1 MATRS
6 SIKSNY
12 RWADTSSMAPRCL
25 VCSLLALVCSVG
37 SVGCGYSF
45 GLSDSGLDAYARDV
59 DETCIESFQQGIEGE
74 EEAEAIG
81 QERGWSGSKIE
92 AEIRYA
98 WADALVGQH
107 RMLRELGPAPEKAGL
122 MARWARTSLQRAQLY
137 RRIGDAWL
145 ESNSHREIGFEIDL
159 GIAKRMAD
167 HLAEPLPFQVCGKPT
182 SGDDPERIPTGQ
194 LLGYAPLIY
203 TAEFP
208 LTSLPAL
215 RRVKGV
221 YWHHHIAGRVVRRV
235 PGSET
240 VLIEIRLK
248 PKFSQ
253 SVNGSDLRL
262 FRGRGDPS
270 VTWIG
275 IVPGE

>member
-1 MATRS
+1 MLSR
-6 SIKSNY
+6 
-12 RWADTSSMAPRCL
+12 REVFCL
-25 VCSLLALVCSVG
+25 VALVCLISFAGCGLSVG
-37 SVGCGYSF
+37 PF
-45 GLSDSGLDAYARDV
+45 GSELDRYARDV
-59 DETCIESFQQGIEGE
+59 DEICVESFHRGIEGE

-81 QERGWSGSKIE
+81 EERGWSGSRIE

-98 WADALVGQH
+98 WADALVGQY

-122 MARWARTSLQRAQLY
+122 MDRWARTSLQRADLY

-145 ESNSHREIGFEIDL
+145 ESNSHSEMGSEIEL
-159 GIAKRMAD
+159 NLAKVMAD
-167 HLAEPLPFQVCGKPT
+167 HLAEPLPFQICGKPT
-182 SGDDPERIPTGQ
+182 DGNDHERIPTGQ

-208 LTSLPAL
+208 LSSLSAL
-215 RRVKGV
+215 RRIKGV
-221 YWHHHIAGRVVRRV
+221 YWHHHIAGRVVHRV

-240 VLIEIRLK
+240 VLVEIHLK
-248 PKFSQ
+248 PKFSR
-253 SVNGSDLRL
+253 SVVGSDLRL
-262 FRGRGDPS
+262 FRSRRDPS